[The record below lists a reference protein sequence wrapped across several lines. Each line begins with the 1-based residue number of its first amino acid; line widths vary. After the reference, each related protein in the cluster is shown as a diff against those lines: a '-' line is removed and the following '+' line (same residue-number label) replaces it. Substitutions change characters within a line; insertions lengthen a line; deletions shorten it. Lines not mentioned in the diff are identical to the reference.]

1 MHSGKQETAAGNIQ
15 KNKVSYERLNEFFS
29 TFFSRK
35 LVIAGFFIIAVII
48 FVAIFAP
55 LITPYNPLESSL
67 KEVLSKPG
75 ARHWLGTD
83 DLGRDVLTRIF
94 FGTRISLLV
103 GLASTL
109 VAGVIG
115 MTIGLVAG
123 YMEGIVDSIIM
134 RIMDAMLAVPIVILA
149 LFLGSA
155 LGKGLGNII
164 LCIGISMV
172 PRYARVTR
180 ASVLSVKRLDY
191 ITAEKIYG
199 ASKCKIAIKHI
210 LKNCFSSNLVMMT
223 INLGDAILTEASLS
237 YLGMGINP
245 PTPSWG
251 GMVSNGYDWLS
262 MNPCVAIAPGVF
274 IVLTVWAFNVC
285 GDALRDALDPK
296 LKGTF

>member
-1 MHSGKQETAAGNIQ
+1 MNAEKQTGPEINR
-15 KNKVSYERLNEFFS
+15 VRHERIIRWKDFC
-29 TFFSRK
+29 TDFFSRK
-35 LVIAGFFIIAVII
+35 LVVTGFLIIVFIVAIAV
-48 FVAIFAP
+48 FAP
-55 LITPYNPLESSL
+55 LITSYDPLKSSL
-67 KEVLSKPG
+67 KEVLLHPSWQ
-75 ARHWLGTD
+75 HIFGTD

-94 FGTRISLLV
+94 YGARVSLIV

-115 MTIGLVAG
+115 MIVGLIAG
-123 YMEGIVDSIIM
+123 YAGGITDSIIM
-134 RIMDAMLAVPIVILA
+134 RVIDAMLAVPIIILA

-155 LGKGLGNII
+155 LGKGLDNII
-164 LCIGISMV
+164 FCIGISMI

-180 ASVLSVKRLDY
+180 GCVLQVKKLDY
-191 ITAEKIYG
+191 VTASKISG
-199 ASKCKIAIKHI
+199 ASKTKIAVVHI
-210 LKNCFSSNLVMMT
+210 LKNCLSSNLVMMT
-223 INLGDAILTEASLS
+223 MNLGDAILTEASLS

-262 MNPCVAIAPGVF
+262 MNPCVAIAPGIF

-296 LKGTF
+296 LKGTL